1 MPMYETRCDCCGKK
15 EQIFRKI
22 DDRDNLP
29 RCEMCNGTIAR
40 IIVAPYIRPD
50 ITPYQSPNGDYMVN
64 SRAQRKEDL
73 KRCGAIEWEPGI
85 DKEIAR
91 RKEAVKE
98 EAFKPIEA
106 AVDKIVTEMAV
117 CGKLES

>member
-1 MPMYETRCDCCGKK
+1 
-15 EQIFRKI
+15 
-22 DDRDNLP
+22 
-29 RCEMCNGTIAR
+29 
-40 IIVAPYIRPD
+40 
-50 ITPYQSPNGDYMVN
+50 MVN

-106 AVDKIVTEMAV
+106 AVDRIVTEMAV